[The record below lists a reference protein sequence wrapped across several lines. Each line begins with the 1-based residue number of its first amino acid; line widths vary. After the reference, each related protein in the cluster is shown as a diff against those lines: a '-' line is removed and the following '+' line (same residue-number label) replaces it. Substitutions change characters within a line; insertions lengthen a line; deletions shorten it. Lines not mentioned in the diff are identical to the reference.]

1 MTLPRP
7 HLQEQ
12 LATALQRSRI
22 VALLGPRQC
31 GKTTLARTVMAPDQ
45 PAYFDLEDPVSAARL
60 GEPMTALA
68 GLRGLVVIDEIQRA
82 PQLFQVLRVL
92 ADRDP
97 LPARFLILGSAS
109 PEVIKGASES
119 LAGRVEMIPMGGFH
133 LAEVGAPAQARHWS
147 RGGFPLSYLAAS
159 DKDSFAWRKN
169 FIRTFLEQD
178 LPQFGLRLP
187 AQTFLRFWSMLAHY
201 HGQVWN
207 GAEPARALGVSES
220 TVRRYLDL
228 LEGTFLIRTLQ
239 PWFANISKRQVKAPK
254 LYFRDSGLL
263 HHLLGI
269 HTPLELETHP
279 KVGASWEGYAVE
291 EILAAT
297 DPDEAYFWATHT
309 GAELDLL
316 LIKEGRRIGIECKRV
331 DAPKLTPSIKAA
343 LADLELD
350 QIAIVYPGSRS
361 YSLSDQV
368 KAIPLASLASPEFL
382 AGSPFGSA

>member
-1 MTLPRP
+1 
-7 HLQEQ
+7 
-12 LATALQRSRI
+12 
-22 VALLGPRQC
+22 
-31 GKTTLARTVMAPDQ
+31 MAPDQ

-60 GEPMTALA
+60 REPMTALA
-68 GLRGLVVIDEIQRA
+68 GLRGLVVIDEVQRA

-109 PEVIKGASES
+109 PGVVKGASES

-133 LAEVGAPAQARHWS
+133 LSEVGAPAQARHWS
-147 RGGFPLSYLAAS
+147 RGGFPLAYLAAS
-159 DKDSFAWRKN
+159 DQDSFIWRKN
-169 FIRTFLEQD
+169 FVRTFLEQD

-187 AQTFLRFWSMLAHY
+187 AQTFFRFWSMLAHY

-207 GAEPARALGVSES
+207 GAEPARALGVSEA

-228 LEGTFLIRTLQ
+228 LERTFLIRTLQ

-269 HTPLELETHP
+269 HTPQELEIHP
-279 KVGASWEGYAVE
+279 KVGASWEGYAIE
-291 EILAAT
+291 EILAAI

-316 LIKEGRRIGIECKRV
+316 LVKEGRRIGIECKRM
-331 DAPKLTPSIKAA
+331 DAPKLTPSMKAA

-350 QIAIVYPGSRS
+350 QLVVVYPGNRN
-361 YSLSDQV
+361 YPLSSQV
-368 KAIPLASLASPEFL
+368 QAIPLAALASPGFL
-382 AGSPFGSA
+382 DGLPLGG